1 MQNKII
7 LAKYLIGGL
16 SSVKYSC
23 LKPPSPFESTFLEKE
38 KKMWREK
45 TAGNSMNQY
54 VS

>member
-23 LKPPSPFESTFLEKE
+23 LKPLSPFESTFLEKE
-38 KKMWREK
+38 KNVKGK
-45 TAGNSMNQY
+45 NSG
-54 VS
+54 